1 MLSALLWDRQSFD
14 SLDHALLELRK
25 HSGVLRELR
34 EVFELLLER
43 VDHHGLPLERP
54 LHVPLHIHC
63 RYSLS
68 EILASFGEH
77 RPERP
82 YRTQAGVHYVK
93 NHDVDLFFVTLRKSE
108 REYSPTTMYRD
119 YALSPHLFHWES
131 QADQKPEAQAPQRYI
146 RSAQAGRGPLLFVRE
161 SKTDDRGAT
170 SAYTLLGSVEY
181 VKHEGTEP
189 INFTWHLQHGMPPDV
204 FSAAKAVSG

>member
-1 MLSALLWDRQSFD
+1 M
-14 SLDHALLELRK
+14 
-25 HSGVLRELR
+25 
-34 EVFELLLER
+34 LLER
-43 VDHHGLPLERP
+43 VDHHGLPLEHPLGVP
-54 LHVPLHIHC
+54 LHVHC

-68 EILASFGEH
+68 EIFAAFGEH

-82 YRTQAGVHYVK
+82 YRTQAGIHYVA
-93 NHDVDLFFVTLRKSE
+93 NHDIDIFFVTLRKSA

-119 YALSPHLFHWES
+119 YAVSPHLFHWES
-131 QADQKPEAQAPQRYI
+131 QADQRPEAQAPQRYI

-161 SKTDDRGAT
+161 AKMDDRGAT
-170 SAYTLLGSVEY
+170 SAYTLLGSVAY

-189 INFTWHLQHGMPPDV
+189 ISFTWHLQHAMPPDV